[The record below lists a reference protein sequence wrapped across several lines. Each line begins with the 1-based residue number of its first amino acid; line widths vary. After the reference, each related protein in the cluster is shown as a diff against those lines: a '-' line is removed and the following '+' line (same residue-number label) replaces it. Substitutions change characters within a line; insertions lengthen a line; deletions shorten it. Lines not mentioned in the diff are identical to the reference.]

1 MNKATFSLNY
11 RKPKSQYKDDEE
23 LIVCIRYYYKL
34 EKCKTIAKNYKN
46 LASDAIKNS
55 NAKPP
60 SKYKRGMIV
69 RLTQK
74 RVNEIKK
81 ACNNKWTG
89 EMPFHNLIVYC
100 DPHWNGNNWVETS
113 DLNTAVRFQG
123 GAGTTT
129 AGLSFGGDNGPVT
142 ANTEEWAV
150 PSKATKVLTD

>member
-1 MNKATFSLNY
+1 MTDINNL
-11 RKPKSQYKDDEE
+11 PDE
-23 LIVCIRYYYKL
+23 LITHILERVTDYYKL
-34 EKCKTIAKNYKN
+34 KKCKTIAKNYKN

-100 DPHWNGNNWVETS
+100 DPHWNGNNWVYYYEYGWGGTS
-113 DLNTAVRFQG
+113 EGVAHECDIEQAPHTRMF
-123 GAGTTT
+123 
-129 AGLSFGGDNGPVT
+129 
-142 ANTEEWAV
+142 
-150 PSKATKVLTD
+150 K